1 MIVIMTLRILSPMR
15 EITCLDIHCQGH
27 GTGIIRLNP
36 LVSLPIFIY
45 SSCFF
50 HGNSNSCYYI
60 ADTKLTIFFYTAPA
74 NMPVRSISCCVSLCV
89 CVCVVVC
96 HSSYHNKIK
105 SIQQNA
111 NI

>member
-36 LVSLPIFIY
+36 LVSLPIYTY

-60 ADTKLTIFFYTAPA
+60 ADTKLTLFVLYCTGQYAGSFYKLLC
-74 NMPVRSISCCVSLCV
+74 RSVCLCLCGCVSPFLP
-89 CVCVVVC
+89 
-96 HSSYHNKIK
+96 
-105 SIQQNA
+105 
-111 NI
+111 